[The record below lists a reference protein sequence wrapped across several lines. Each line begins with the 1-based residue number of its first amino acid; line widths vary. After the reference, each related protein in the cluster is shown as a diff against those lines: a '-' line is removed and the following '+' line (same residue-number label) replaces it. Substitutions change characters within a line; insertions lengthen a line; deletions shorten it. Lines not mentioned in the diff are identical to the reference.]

1 MARDC
6 LSDETHFQIYLLP
19 YDSSI
24 EFPSARLSVGRQI
37 GAGAFGRVMEG
48 TAFGQNISILLS
60 EESSTNSFVIGFLQI
75 LPDALWS
82 NFE

>member
-48 TAFGQNISILLS
+48 TAFGQNIYLNNCLQKTRSSRLIFLLS
-60 EESSTNSFVIGFLQI
+60 LNANV
-75 LPDALWS
+75 
-82 NFE
+82 

>member
-24 EFPSARLSVGRQI
+24 EFPSARLSLGRQI

-48 TAFGQNISILLS
+48 TAFGQNISRL
-60 EESSTNSFVIGFLQI
+60 FRKK
-75 LPDALWS
+75 
-82 NFE
+82 NFCFFTFNL

>member
-1 MARDC
+1 M
-6 LSDETHFQIYLLP
+6 SDETHFQIYLLP

-48 TAFGQNISILLS
+48 TAFGQNIYL
-60 EESSTNSFVIGFLQI
+60 N
-75 LPDALWS
+75 
-82 NFE
+82 NC

>member
-48 TAFGQNISILLS
+48 TAFGQYIYLNNCLQKTRSSRLIFLLS
-60 EESSTNSFVIGFLQI
+60 LNANV
-75 LPDALWS
+75 
-82 NFE
+82 

>member
-48 TAFGQNISILLS
+48 TAFGQKN
-60 EESSTNSFVIGFLQI
+60 TY
-75 LPDALWS
+75 
-82 NFE
+82 